1 MGKFGR
7 PSHKVKMRTAQRN
20 KKVRARRKRE
30 EKHQARLAASGQ
42 G

>member
-7 PSHKVKMRTAQRN
+7 PSHKVKMRKAQRN
-20 KKVRARRKRE
+20 KKARERRKLE
-30 EKHQARLAASGQ
+30 EKHQARLAASRG